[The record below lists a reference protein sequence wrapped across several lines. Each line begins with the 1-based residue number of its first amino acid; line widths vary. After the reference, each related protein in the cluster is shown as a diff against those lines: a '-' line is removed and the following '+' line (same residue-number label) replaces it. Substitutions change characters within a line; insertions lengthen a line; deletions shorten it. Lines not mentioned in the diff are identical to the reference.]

1 MEKVEVLAVEEQVG
15 VGKKIFLDKKEKELI
30 SKEIENLEKL
40 SSAELVAVIA
50 KKSSDYKYA
59 TLMISIVIV
68 FLISF
73 VLSITKEIS
82 TFSLVQYQLLA
93 LIGINILFEKFHSFA
108 LKFVPKKYKH
118 YKASLYAKEQ
128 FRNLGLNKTKSKEVI
143 MFFISIEERYVKI
156 ITDTKISQKIPNEFW
171 EKVISQFSKD
181 VNNEDF
187 STAYLNAIKSCN
199 SILIEKFPANKN
211 DENELPNDVIELI

>member
-1 MEKVEVLAVEEQVG
+1 MG

-82 TFSLVQYQLLA
+82 TFSLE
-93 LIGINILFEKFHSFA
+93 IGR
-108 LKFVPKKYKH
+108 
-118 YKASLYAKEQ
+118 ASC
-128 FRNLGLNKTKSKEVI
+128 R
-143 MFFISIEERYVKI
+143 ERV
-156 ITDTKISQKIPNEFW
+156 
-171 EKVISQFSKD
+171 
-181 VNNEDF
+181 
-187 STAYLNAIKSCN
+187 
-199 SILIEKFPANKN
+199 
-211 DENELPNDVIELI
+211 